1 MVVLSA
7 QVRHAKEAC
16 TMATS
21 FKEHLLAS
29 REDFRRLAEE
39 HLQHTQRLEALAQK
53 RFPSEDEQLE
63 EVRLK
68 KIKLRLK
75 DQMSR
80 METEAQRYSASA

>member
-1 MVVLSA
+1 
-7 QVRHAKEAC
+7 
-16 TMATS
+16 MATS

-75 DQMSR
+75 DQMCR
-80 METEAQRYSASA
+80 METEAQHHSASA